1 MSAIF
6 KRLNAIK
13 KEPAVE
19 SNAAQA
25 KQVRFAVPAPVEKKR
40 KPSQL
45 AVGDANGYADDV
57 FDTDGAHDDDDDIAD
72 EDDNDEQDAQPAP
85 ASSAA
90 AAAAAALAKRAKKS
104 NGGMAKRPRDLILDD
119 AAQRSEVLRKS
130 VEPADAVFRPAS
142 NGGGGEE
149 SESVSAR
156 NVFSLDTYPVTQR
169 YFTEAIVRSAE
180 FEQQGSDRDAA
191 NVKAA
196 FVHAQQRRQGI
207 NAAAYTN
214 YLVRHVGSERA
225 RTTNADGVVQLDATP
240 YSDSTVSAFSLN
252 FIAASCECTPDAN
265 AHEHMPSDEMRA
277 ASQGVPYDYMITFMR
292 TAHPNEYACA
302 SRDACVGMQLC
313 DEHGKKLPPSV
324 WKVFWFPDELDAVN
338 EDPAKYA
345 DEAKYRCCIG
355 CKIYKANKCLIN
367 VASRNNRVL
376 PDVLASDF
384 HVFVDVPGEFP
395 IVATRGRGTDGHY
408 GLVQNIPVFSRI
420 GWQAVP
426 DGQRANCFVYKWDV
440 PTYPIPPTWYT
451 RNTAGAGRGF

>member
-1 MSAIF
+1 MSLL
-6 KRLNAIK
+6 KRMQAIK
-13 KEPAVE
+13 KERPTTEKHVH
-19 SNAAQA
+19 
-25 KQVRFAVPAPVEKKR
+25 FAVPASIEKKR
-40 KPSQL
+40 KPTPQL
-45 AVGDANGYADDV
+45 EDNVDDP
-57 FDTDGAHDDDDDIAD
+57 FDDIAHNPYD
-72 EDDNDEQDAQPAP
+72 EDDDQYEEAQEQAQTASNGTPLSSAP
-85 ASSAA
+85 A
-90 AAAAAALAKRAKKS
+90 KRTKKGS
-104 NGGMAKRPRDLILDD
+104 GGFAKRPRDVFIVDSATASGALPPT
-119 AAQRSEVLRKS
+119 SEPS
-130 VEPADAVFRPAS
+130 DAVFQTSAAP
-142 NGGGGEE
+142 EE
-149 SESVSAR
+149 SESMSAR

-180 FEQQGSDRDAA
+180 FEQTGSDRDAA

-225 RTTNADGVVQLDATP
+225 LRTDANGVMQLDATP

-277 ASQGVPYDYMITFMR
+277 ASQGVPYDYLITFMR

-302 SRDACVGMQLC
+302 SRDECVGMSLC

-324 WKVFWFPDELDAVN
+324 WKVFWFPAELDALN
-338 EDPAKYA
+338 DDPAKYA

-355 CKIYKANKCLIN
+355 CKIYKANKYLVN

-440 PTYPIPPTWYT
+440 PTYPIPQSWYT
-451 RNTAGAGRGF
+451 RNTAAGARGF